1 MKTYKLLSIVSFVG
15 IGILGATFLY
25 NIFFALGIGAAP
37 FLPVNVVIF
46 FLPLIAGLFLVPY
59 GLKGGNRQLIYIGNM
74 VGLVASA
81 ALSYQIARLCF
92 NTTPGL
98 IITAVSVW
106 TLIVLAG
113 SLTMMAYSKKADF
126 RPIHDILSLVAL
138 GGVGASILTTFI
150 VQLVLSIRS
159 ASGIPFGAYVS
170 VAFSF
175 VAITPVVF
183 FVFVLRDEA
192 RLVKLEVPEYVRP
205 VREPAAAKP
214 VAEAKPKTSSKKAKP
229 VAKEE
234 QAKPEESPKA

>member
-1 MKTYKLLSIVSFVG
+1 MKTYKLLSIVSFIG
-15 IGILGATFLY
+15 IGILGVAFLY
-25 NIFFALGIGAAP
+25 NIIFGLATQTAP

-59 GLKGGNRQLIYIGNM
+59 GLKSGNRQLIYIGNM
-74 VGLVASA
+74 IGLVASA

-150 VQLVLSIRS
+150 VQLVLSIRF
-159 ASGIPFGAYVS
+159 ASGVPFLSYVS
-170 VAFSF
+170 VALSF
-175 VAITPVVF
+175 VAIAPAVF

-205 VREPAAAKP
+205 VREPVASKP
-214 VAEAKPKTSSKKAKP
+214 VVEAKPKTSSRKAKP

-234 QAKPEESPKA
+234 EIKPEESPKA

>member
-15 IGILGATFLY
+15 IGILGVAFLY
-25 NIFFALGIGAAP
+25 NIIFGLATQTAP

-59 GLKGGNRQLIYIGNM
+59 GLKSGNRQLIYIGNM
-74 VGLVASA
+74 IGLVASA

-159 ASGIPFGAYVS
+159 ASSIPFGAYVS

-175 VAITPVVF
+175 IAIAPVVF

-205 VREPAAAKP
+205 VREPVAAKP

-234 QAKPEESPKA
+234 EAKPEESPKA